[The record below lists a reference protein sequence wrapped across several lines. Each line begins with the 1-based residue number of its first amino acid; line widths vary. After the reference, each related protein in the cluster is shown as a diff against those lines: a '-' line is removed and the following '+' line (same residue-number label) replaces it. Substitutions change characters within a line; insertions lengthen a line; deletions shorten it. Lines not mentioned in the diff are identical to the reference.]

1 VLELVCYQGFN
12 RDSVPDLVGKRVY
25 LRYLETAPQAEV
37 LLLRNTQ
44 LWRAELFVLRNND
57 DSYSLIALSGDEGAH
72 AERIKVQ
79 GPYPSRP
86 QAVAARSA
94 VAVQLQDFGFTI
106 DELSTARW
114 RLQAQRKIR
123 EVRELRIQNAPD
135 CSFDPQ
141 DVY

>member
-1 VLELVCYQGFN
+1 MH
-12 RDSVPDLVGKRVY
+12 
-25 LRYLETAPQAEV
+25 LRYLDSTPQAEA
-37 LLLRNTQ
+37 LIMRNEQ
-44 LWRAELFVLRNND
+44 SWRVELFVLRNND

-72 AERIKVQ
+72 AERVKVQ
-79 GPYPSRP
+79 GPYPSCP

-94 VAVQLQDFGFTI
+94 VAVQLQEFGFTI

-123 EVRELRIQNAPD
+123 EVRELRMQNAPD
-135 CSFDPQ
+135 CSFDPR